1 VSALRAVIVDDEP
14 PARALLA
21 RMLAAHPE
29 VAVVAECGD
38 GALAVRAIEEHAPD
52 VVFLDVQMPELDGF
66 AVLRALPPERV
77 PAVVFVTAYDEFA
90 LRAFEVHAV
99 DYLLKPFDEERLA
112 RSVARVRDRLESR
125 SGDSAAADLGRALA
139 ALTARRPFRERLAI
153 RDRDRTFLLPVGEI
167 VWIEAAGK
175 HVQIHAANGSW
186 LVRETLQQIE
196 STLDPDRFVRV
207 SRSAVV
213 PVARI
218 REIRP
223 WARGESV
230 IVLVNGTEV
239 TTSKSYRENLEKLL
253 RG

>member
-1 VSALRAVIVDDEP
+1 MTPLRAVIVDDEP

-21 RMLAAHPE
+21 RMLAVHPE

-66 AVLRALPPERV
+66 AVLRALPPARV

-112 RSVARVRDRLESR
+112 RAVERVRGRRESR
-125 SGDSAAADLGRALA
+125 GTETAAADLGALA
-139 ALTARRPFRERLAI
+139 ALAARRPHRERLAI

-175 HVQIHAANGSW
+175 HVQIHAAHGSW
-186 LVRETLQQIE
+186 LLRETLQQVE
-196 STLDPDRFVRV
+196 QSLDPDRFVRV
-207 SRSAVV
+207 SRSAIV

-223 WARGESV
+223 GLRGESV
-230 IVLVNGTEV
+230 IVLVNGAEV

-253 RG
+253 R